1 MSTNEKPSSHSTAPD
16 TYPFWR
22 WVIGLVCVGF
32 TLFQIY
38 TAGFGQYPNMI
49 QRSIHAAFSLVLC
62 FLILPA
68 TKGKPSKGR
77 PSVLNI
83 GLALVSA
90 GLCIYIV
97 FSYDRLM
104 EGIGLEAFPYEVVMG
119 WVLILL
125 VLEAAR
131 RATGVMLPIL
141 ATATMG
147 YALLGKFIPGYWGHA
162 GFSFQYV
169 IEYLYL
175 GPEGVWGVLTG
186 ISATL
191 VAVFIIFGAILMTT
205 GGADSFMKIAL
216 LLGGRSYGGA
226 AKVATVASGLFGML
240 SGAAIANVAT
250 TGNFTIPM
258 MKRLGYRDDFAAG
271 VEATASSGGQIT
283 PPIMGA
289 GAFIMSELIGQPYL
303 KIALAATL
311 PAFLFYV
318 CVWIS
323 IDLEARKTR
332 LKRVPPEDIPEVR
345 SVFNLRSSGPLVL
358 TIGVLLTSM
367 LMGHTPTKAAFFA
380 IITNLGLF
388 MLTRSISKKSFLD
401 RCKVLLSGVEKAGR
415 SMITVV
421 TLLVCAQIVISMIS
435 LTGLGIKMSELII
448 GASSGSVLLALV
460 LAAVVSL
467 IMGMGIPTT
476 AAYVLAASVVGPALK
491 MMGVNLLSAH
501 MFIFYCAILSGL
513 TPPVCTAVFAAS
525 TIAQTSWLKVAGVS
539 IRLAIMKYIIP
550 FFFIYRPSIL
560 FLGHWYQIVET
571 IIVTWMS
578 ATLFAIGT
586 VGYYR
591 LPINIFLRGVIL
603 VVALVLIIPGI
614 ASDAIGI
621 LFMGG
626 LIAWQRIQSNRLG
639 VSAGE
644 PGSGG
649 SSNAG

>member
-1 MSTNEKPSSHSTAPD
+1 MSTNEKSSSHSTAPD

-68 TKGKPSKGR
+68 AKGKPSKGR

-104 EGIGLEAFPYEVVMG
+104 ESIGLEAFPYEVVMG

-388 MLTRSISKKSFLD
+388 MLTQSISKKSFLD

-415 SMITVV
+415 GMITVV

-448 GASSGSVLLALV
+448 GASSGSVFLALV

-626 LIAWQRIQSNRLG
+626 LIAWQRIQGNRLG

-644 PGSGG
+644 PGRGG
-649 SSNAG
+649 PSNAG

>member
-1 MSTNEKPSSHSTAPD
+1 MSADSHASLSSEQTN
-16 TYPFWR
+16 PFWR
-22 WVIGLVCVGF
+22 WVIGLVCILF
-32 TLFQIY
+32 TIFQIY
-38 TAGFGQYPNMI
+38 TAGFGQYPSMI
-49 QRSIHAAFSLVLC
+49 QRSIHAAFCLVLC

-68 TKGKPSKGR
+68 FKGKPRGR
-77 PSVLNI
+77 PSMANI
-83 GLALVSA
+83 LLALVSA
-90 GLCIYIV
+90 ILCSYIV

-104 EGIGLEAFPYEVVMG
+104 ESIGLEAMPRELVMG
-119 WVLILL
+119 GVLILL

-131 RATGVMLPIL
+131 RATGITLPLL
-141 ATATMG
+141 ASLTMG
-147 YALLGKFIPGYWGHA
+147 YALLGGNIPGSWGHA
-162 GFSFQYV
+162 GFSYQYV

-175 GPEGVWGVLTG
+175 GPEGLWGVLTG

-191 VAVFIIFGAILMTT
+191 VAAFIIFGAILMTT

-258 MKRLGYRDDFAAG
+258 MKRLGYKDEFAAG

-303 KIALAATL
+303 KIALAATV
-311 PAFLFYV
+311 PAFLFYT

-323 IDLEARKTR
+323 IDLEARKTG
-332 LKRVPPEDIPEVR
+332 LKRVPPEDIPTTR
-345 SVFNLRSSGPLVL
+345 SVINLRSSGPLVL

-367 LMGHTPTKAAFFA
+367 LMGHTPTKAAFFG
-380 IITNLGLF
+380 IMTNLGLF
-388 MLTRSISKKSFLD
+388 MFTGSISKKQFLA
-401 RCKVLLSGVEKAGR
+401 RCKVLLAGVEQAGKG
-415 SMITVV
+415 MVTVV
-421 TLLVCAQIVISMIS
+421 TLLICAQIVIAMVS
-435 LTGLGIKMSELII
+435 LTGLGIKLSELII
-448 GASSGSVLLALV
+448 GASADSVFLALI

-476 AAYVLAASVVGPALK
+476 AAYVLAASVVGPALS
-491 MMGVNLLSAH
+491 MMGVDLLSAH

-513 TPPVCTAVFAAS
+513 TPPVCTAVFAAA
-525 TIAQTSWLKVAGVS
+525 TIAQANWLKVAGVA

-560 FLGHWYQIVET
+560 FLGNWFNIIET
-571 IIVTWMS
+571 LIVTWMS
-578 ATLFAIGT
+578 AYLFAIGT

-591 LPINIFLRGVIL
+591 LPVTMFLRVVIIA
-603 VVALVLIIPGI
+603 VALMLIIPGV
-614 ASDAIGI
+614 ASDLIGVFFI
-621 LFMGG
+621 GS
-626 LIAWQRIQSNRLG
+626 LITWQRIQSNRL
-639 VSAGE
+639 SASAID
-644 PGSGG
+644 SG
-649 SSNAG
+649 ADRQ

>member
-1 MSTNEKPSSHSTAPD
+1 MSTIEKPQSHSTAPD
-16 TYPFWR
+16 TNSFWR
-22 WVIGLVCVGF
+22 WVIGLVCVAF

-62 FLILPA
+62 FLIIP
-68 TKGKPSKGR
+68 TVKGKPAKGR

-83 GLALVSA
+83 GLASISA

-104 EGIGLEAFPYEVVMG
+104 ESIGLEALPYEVVMG

-125 VLEAAR
+125 VIEAAR
-131 RATGVMLPIL
+131 RATGVMLPLL

-147 YALLGKFIPGYWGHA
+147 YALLGKYIPGYWGHA

-258 MKRLGYRDDFAAG
+258 MKRLGYRDEFAAG

-345 SVFNLRSSGPLVL
+345 SVINLRSSGPLVL

-388 MLTRSISKKSFLD
+388 MLTRSIQKKSFSE
-401 RCKVLLSGVEKAGR
+401 RCRVLLSGVEKAGR
-415 SMITVV
+415 GMITVV

-448 GASSGSVLLALV
+448 GASSGSVFLALV

-525 TIAQTSWLKVAGVS
+525 TIAQAGWLKVAGVS

-621 LFMGG
+621 FFMGG
-626 LIAWQRIQSNRLG
+626 LIVWQRIQSNRLG
-639 VSAGE
+639 ASANE

-649 SSNAG
+649 P

>member
-1 MSTNEKPSSHSTAPD
+1 MSTNEISSGEPTAIDTHS
-16 TYPFWR
+16 FWR
-22 WVIGLVCVGF
+22 GVIGLVCIGF

-49 QRSIHAAFSLVLC
+49 QRAIHAAFSLVLC
-62 FLILPA
+62 FLILPT
-68 TKGKPSKGR
+68 TKGKPAPGR
-77 PSVLNI
+77 PSVPNI
-83 GLALVSA
+83 GLALISA
-90 GLCIYIV
+90 GLCLYIV

-104 EGIGLEAFPYEVVMG
+104 ESIGLEAFPYEVVMG

-131 RATGVMLPIL
+131 RATGVMLPLL
-141 ATATMG
+141 ASATMG
-147 YALLGKFIPGYWGHA
+147 YALLGKYIPGYWGHA
-162 GFSFQYV
+162 GFSIQYV

-205 GGADSFMKIAL
+205 GGAESFMKIAL

-258 MKRLGYRDDFAAG
+258 MKRLGYRKEFAAG

-289 GAFIMSELIGQPYL
+289 GAFIMSELISQPYL
-303 KIALAATL
+303 KIALSATL
-311 PAFLFYV
+311 PAILFYV

-323 IDLEARKTR
+323 IDLEARRTR
-332 LKRVPPEDIPEVR
+332 LKRVPPEDIPDVR
-345 SVFNLRSSGPLVL
+345 SVVNLRSSGPLVL
-358 TIGVLLTSM
+358 TIGVLLASM

-380 IITNLGLF
+380 IMTNLGLF
-388 MLTRSISKKSFLD
+388 MLTRSTSSSTFSD
-401 RCKVLLSGVEKAGR
+401 RCRVLLSGVENAGR
-415 SMITVV
+415 GMITVV
-421 TLLVCAQIVISMIS
+421 TLLICAQIVISMIS
-435 LTGLGIKMSELII
+435 LTGLGIKLSELII
-448 GASSGSVLLALV
+448 GVSSGSLFLALV

-513 TPPVCTAVFAAS
+513 TPPVCTAVFAAA
-525 TIAQTSWLKVAGVS
+525 TIAQADWLKVAGVS
-539 IRLAIMKYIIP
+539 IRLAIMKYVIP

-560 FLGHWYQIVET
+560 FLGHWYQIIET

-591 LPINIFLRGVIL
+591 LPLNIFLRGVI
-603 VVALVLIIPGI
+603 VAVALVLIIPGV
-614 ASDAIGI
+614 ASDAVGI
-621 LFMGG
+621 IFMGG

-639 VSAGE
+639 AAADE

-649 SSNAG
+649 PSNAG

>member
-1 MSTNEKPSSHSTAPD
+1 MSTNEKSSSRSTVPD
-16 TYPFWR
+16 PNSFWR
-22 WVIGLVCVGF
+22 WVIGLVCIGF

-62 FLILPA
+62 FLILPT

-83 GLALVSA
+83 GLALISA

-104 EGIGLEAFPYEVVMG
+104 ESIGLEAFPYEVVMG

-125 VLEAAR
+125 ILEAAR
-131 RATGVMLPIL
+131 RATGVMLPLL

-147 YALLGKFIPGYWGHA
+147 YALFGKYIPGYWGHA

-175 GPEGVWGVLTG
+175 GPEGLWGVLTG

-191 VAVFIIFGAILMTT
+191 VAAFIIFGAILMTT

-289 GAFIMSELIGQPYL
+289 GAFIMSELISQPYL
-303 KIALAATL
+303 KIALSATL

-332 LKRVPPEDIPEVR
+332 LKRVPPEDIPQVR
-345 SVFNLRSSGPLVL
+345 SVINIRSSGPLVL

-380 IITNLGLF
+380 IMTNLGLF
-388 MLTRSISKKSFLD
+388 MLTRSSSNKSFSD
-401 RCKVLLSGVEKAGR
+401 RCRVLLSGVETAGR
-415 SMITVV
+415 GMITVV

-435 LTGLGIKMSELII
+435 LTGLGIKLSELII
-448 GASSGSVLLALV
+448 GASSGSLFLALI

-476 AAYVLAASVVGPALK
+476 AAYVLAASVVGPALT

-513 TPPVCTAVFAAS
+513 TPPVCTAVFAAA
-525 TIAQTSWLKVAGVS
+525 TIAQASWLKVAGVS

-603 VVALVLIIPGI
+603 AVGLVLIIPGI

-621 LFMGG
+621 FFMGG
-626 LIAWQRIQSNRLG
+626 LIVWQRSQSHRLG
-639 VSAGE
+639 AAADE
-644 PGSGG
+644 PGSCGT
-649 SSNAG
+649 SNAG